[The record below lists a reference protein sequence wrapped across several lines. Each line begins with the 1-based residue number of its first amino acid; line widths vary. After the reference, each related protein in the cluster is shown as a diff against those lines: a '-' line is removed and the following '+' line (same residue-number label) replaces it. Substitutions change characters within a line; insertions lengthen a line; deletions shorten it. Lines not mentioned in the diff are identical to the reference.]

1 MTDAILI
8 TGATGFIGSHLT
20 RRLVEIG
27 KNIILLCRRSSNTSR
42 IADLSKHVQIIK
54 FEKSTL
60 AASLSGIKFTG
71 VIHLATDYGR
81 HGCEVKEIFNTNF
94 ILPTELL
101 ELAIN
106 TGAKYFIN
114 TDSFFCKSQ
123 FNYQFLPEYTYSKTC
138 FLGWAQ
144 KKAIQIHIANM
155 QLEHV
160 YGPQDNPTKFVPNL
174 LREILSP
181 NSQEIKLTNGQQM
194 RDFVFVDDVVD
205 AYCRVINYC
214 ERVTCGFETYEVGTG
229 HSISLREFVERMHA
243 SASSKAVLNFGAIPQ
258 RIGEIMDSKA
268 DIRSLAALGYRT
280 KVDISLGISKL
291 VQLARV

>member
-1 MTDAILI
+1 M
-8 TGATGFIGSHLT
+8 
-20 RRLVEIG
+20 
-27 KNIILLCRRSSNTSR
+27 SR
-42 IADLSKHVQIIK
+42 IADLTKQIQLIK
-54 FEKSTL
+54 FEQGTL
-60 AASLSGIKFTG
+60 ATSLSAIQFTG

-81 HGCEVKEIFNTNF
+81 HTCDVKEVFKTNF

-101 ELAIN
+101 ELGIN

-144 KKAIQIHIANM
+144 KRATQIHIANM

-160 YGPQDNPTKFVPNL
+160 YGPRDNPTKFVPDL
-174 LREILSP
+174 LKQILSP

-205 AYCRVINYC
+205 AYCRVINHC
-214 ERVTCGFETYEVGTG
+214 EKVTCGYETYEVGTG
-229 HSISLREFVERMHA
+229 HSISLREFVQRMHTL
-243 SASSKAVLNFGAIPQ
+243 ASSKAVLNFGAIPQ
-258 RIGEIMDSKA
+258 RIGEIVDSKA
-268 DIRSLAALGYRT
+268 DIRTLTALGYRT
-280 KVDISLGISKL
+280 KVDISSGISKL
-291 VQLARV
+291 VQLARA